1 MENKFYQDKFNQ
13 DKFNYVKLNT
23 EKYQNNIEDGIKFLR
38 SMVSKNNR
46 KLDIEVRDYL
56 CLIYDIRLL
65 EEHHLTLQTDFSNV
79 LLKWSVKDKKDLDH
93 LVIIVVGLRKQYGK
107 SLSSLT
113 QEEKEQI
120 NVDNETWEK
129 YLFIDNL
136 LDLDKFKCIER
147 DVEKLVYIYNN
158 NIGNIMISGLHTIN
172 SKNIE
177 SLYLFLKQYSEKL
190 DTSLFDNNQ
199 TKQELDEK
207 TQAIQ
212 QTNISELI
220 ENVNSLQQNIF
231 ELNINIQNL
240 QRSVDNVKHKVVDL
254 ENKITENVEQ
264 SYEKNALVN
273 HEHLMEKIEFLENKL
288 VLTEQ
293 KLEEINMSLS
303 NRDDEEEI
311 ETVSEVEQSYIE
323 RLDYIE
329 SQIMS
334 LKEDILNN
342 VDQRIYE
349 VFNTLMTQY
358 KQEMLQDK
366 NVSNKKEKV
375 ITEEAK
381 QEMFDDTE
389 TETPI
394 VINDDLDER
403 QEKQS
408 SNNNTKKKNKIL
420 NFKLFLIIWFVIFI
434 LFIIILFI
442 LK

>member
-1 MENKFYQDKFNQ
+1 MENKFQQ

-23 EKYQNNIEDGIKFLR
+23 EKYQNSIEEGIKFLQ
-38 SMVSKNNR
+38 SMVVKNNR

-56 CLIYDIRLL
+56 CLIYDIKLL
-65 EEHHLTLQTDFSNV
+65 EEHYLTLQTDFSSV

-93 LVIIVVGLRKQYGK
+93 LVIMVVGLRKQYGK

-129 YLFIDNL
+129 YLFIDNIIN
-136 LDLDKFKCIER
+136 LDKFKCIER
-147 DVEKLVYIYNN
+147 DVEKLIYIYNN

-177 SLYLFLKQYSEKL
+177 SLYLFLKQHSEKL
-190 DTSLFDNNQ
+190 DMSLFDNNSQ
-199 TKQELDEK
+199 TGQELDEK
-207 TQAIQ
+207 TQEIQ

-220 ENVNSLQQNIF
+220 ENVNSLQQNLF

-240 QRSVDNVKHKVVDL
+240 QRSVDNVKHKVDDL
-254 ENKITENVEQ
+254 ESKITENVEQ
-264 SYEKNALVN
+264 SYEKNVLVN
-273 HEHLMEKIEFLENKL
+273 HENLIEKIEFLENKV

-293 KLEEINMSLS
+293 KLEEINISLS
-303 NRDDEEEI
+303 NKDDGEEI
-311 ETVSEVEQSYIE
+311 ETVSEIEQSYIE

-329 SQIMS
+329 SQVMS

-342 VDQRIYE
+342 IDQRIYE
-349 VFNTLMTQY
+349 VFSTLMTQY

-366 NVSNKKEKV
+366 NDSNKKEKV
-375 ITEEAK
+375 ITEETK
-381 QEMFDDTE
+381 QEMSDNTE

-394 VINDDLDER
+394 VVDDDSDEG

-408 SNNNTKKKNKIL
+408 SDNNKKKKIKTF
-420 NFKLFLIIWFVIFI
+420 NFKLFLIIWFIIFI
-434 LFIIILFI
+434 LFIAVLFI